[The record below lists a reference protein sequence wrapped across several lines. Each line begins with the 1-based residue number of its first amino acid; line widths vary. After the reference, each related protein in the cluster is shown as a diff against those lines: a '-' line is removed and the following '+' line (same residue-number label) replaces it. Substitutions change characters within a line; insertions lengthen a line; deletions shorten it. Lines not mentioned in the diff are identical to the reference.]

1 MLGGDLRFH
10 LDRLGAMPEETVKF
24 WMAEL
29 SLALDYLHSKKIVH
43 RDIKPD
49 NILLDEKGHVHITDF
64 NIAVHFS
71 ERRML
76 TGIAGSL
83 AYMAPEVLTKRGYSQ
98 QVDWWSLGVCA
109 FELIIGKRPFRGRTN
124 TNLTESIMMEQLHWP
139 DDVAGK
145 ISQDGQR
152 AIRAWLE
159 RDMHYRLGY
168 KLGGGG
174 IEDIKA
180 HPWFRGIDWDAVY
193 RKEAQPPF
201 EPDPKKANFDATH
214 ELEELLLE
222 ENPLKARKRKQGQD
236 LETLSK
242 EMRMMEEQ

>member
-10 LDRLGAMPEETVKF
+10 LDRLGAMPEETVRF
-24 WMAEL
+24 WMSEL
-29 SLALDYLHSKKIVH
+29 ALALDYLHSKKIVH

-83 AYMAPEVLTKRGYSQ
+83 AYM
-98 QVDWWSLGVCA
+98 
-109 FELIIGKRPFRGRTN
+109 
-124 TNLTESIMMEQLHWP
+124 
-139 DDVAGK
+139 
-145 ISQDGQR
+145 
-152 AIRAWLE
+152 
-159 RDMHYRLGY
+159 GY

-201 EPDPKKANFDATH
+201 EPDPMLTASHWSVLQPKKANFDATH